1 MKPEERERMNW
12 LCKQIQDERDPN
24 RFGQVIAELN
34 ELLAAKEE
42 ALLLSQNNAKLTS
55 DGLSISARRLHPQNC

>member
-1 MKPEERERMNW
+1 MKPEECERMNW

-34 ELLAAKEE
+34 ELLAAKESRFTSLPEQRE
-42 ALLLSQNNAKLTS
+42 AYK
-55 DGLSISARRLHPQNC
+55 

>member
-24 RFGQVIAELN
+24 RFGQLITELN
-34 ELLAAKEE
+34 ELLAAKEGRI
-42 ALLLSQNNAKLTS
+42 TS
-55 DGLSISARRLHPQNC
+55 FPEQSEL